1 MLNSTNIIES
11 TNKIESTNSQKHFV
25 ISICTEK
32 QGSRGTTLE
41 STNKHILNSNVRA
54 LALEKANAISKE
66 NLAFTIL
73 KSSTSENCKGKYCKF
88 FAILATVQ
96 F

>member
-1 MLNSTNIIES
+1 MGERGYGSVYKGKLQSGHLVAIKMLDKS
-11 TNKIESTNSQKHFV
+11 KV
-25 ISICTEK
+25 
-32 QGSRGTTLE
+32 
-41 STNKHILNSNVRA
+41 VRA
-54 LALEKANAISKE
+54 LALENANAISKE
-66 NLAFTIL
+66 NLAFTTL

>member
-1 MLNSTNIIES
+1 MYKYVERIVVKL
-11 TNKIESTNSQKHFV
+11 
-25 ISICTEK
+25 
-32 QGSRGTTLE
+32 
-41 STNKHILNSNVRA
+41 RA
-54 LALEKANAISKE
+54 LVLENANAISKE

-73 KSSTSENCKGKYCKF
+73 KSSTSENCKCKYYKF

>member
-11 TNKIESTNSQKHFV
+11 TNKIESTNSQKHFI
-25 ISICTEK
+25 ISICTKK